1 MDQVALVAV
10 MGGAYPSSED
20 LPFGGTEFNFDCGRV
35 GLLSP
40 LPPQCCMG
48 EALECTASAQA
59 TTSLLPASVKVIFSG
74 FEVSRGQ
81 VRSCGVRWGS
91 DGVRRGCG

>member
-35 GLLSP
+35 SLLSP
-40 LPPQCCMG
+40 LPPSAVWARPWSARPPPRPPSPSFLQASRSFSQ
-48 EALECTASAQA
+48 AL
-59 TTSLLPASVKVIFSG
+59 
-74 FEVSRGQ
+74 R
-81 VRSCGVRWGS
+81 
-91 DGVRRGCG
+91 